1 MKSNDSLSVGFRLKA
16 FFNYYIKNTKG
27 NSMAKVKTLQ
37 DMFREY
43 YEQILR
49 AEISAEKLIKVK
61 RNIRKH

>member
-27 NSMAKVKTLQ
+27 NSMAKVKVLQ

-43 YEQILR
+43 YEQIL
-49 AEISAEKLIKVK
+49 SS
-61 RNIRKH
+61 RNKC